1 MCNHTLCCACFE
13 ARCFQHRAM
22 HRLRMP
28 AMRASNAGLLRLST
42 APASPLN
49 VPVPVEPG
57 RDLAPGQRDK
67 IAARD
72 SAIRREHLAPHGG
85 ADAETIRKR
94 LIWRSKQ
101 RGWLEVD
108 LLLGSWAQERAM
120 SLTDDEVAQV
130 ERLLALETID
140 IFNVISGQAAPPQ
153 NVQGPVLDELKRY
166 AQKLGRMDP
175 AKYAELKDKLHNR
188 R

>member
-1 MCNHTLCCACFE
+1 M
-13 ARCFQHRAM
+13 
-22 HRLRMP
+22 
-28 AMRASNAGLLRLST
+28 ASSRLST

-49 VPVPVEPG
+49 VPTPVEPG
-57 RDLAPGQRDK
+57 RDLATGLRDK

-72 SAIRREHLAPHGG
+72 SAIRQEHLAPHG
-85 ADAETIRKR
+85 ADAHTIRKR

-140 IFNVISGQAAPPQ
+140 IFNVISGQAETPPY
-153 NVQGPVLDELKRY
+153 VQGPVLDELKGY
-166 AQKLGRMDP
+166 ARALGRMDP
-175 AKYAELKDKLHNR
+175 AKYAELKDKLHNNR